1 MGEKEIKILQQDLQ
15 HQYSTVKKSKKAAKK
30 LLLDLGLITPK
41 GNLSTVFKP
50 VK

>member
-1 MGEKEIKILQQDLQ
+1 MGEKEIKALQQDLRQQ
-15 HQYSTVKKSKKAAKK
+15 HSTISKSKKAAKK

-41 GNLSTVFKP
+41 GNLTTVFKP